1 MLEGICTVGVI
12 IMVPG
17 IKVGQKPRKTEVSCV
32 GSARV
37 SGAEGLLEGYSQLW
51 WGRHQRQKLRKIL
64 ER

>member
-17 IKVGQKPRKTEVSCV
+17 IKVGTKAKEDRTGCRECKSVW
-32 GSARV
+32 GR
-37 SGAEGLLEGYSQLW
+37 GLLEGHSQPW
-51 WGRHQRQKLRKIL
+51 WGRHQRQKLGRVL